1 MARQGILR
9 QNEHRWRWI
18 FRSVIYEPYLAM
30 FGQVPSDVDGEPD
43 LAWEGTSGSRWLLPE
58 PAPSA
63 PCSDPEQELGQ
74 YQGLNADPLNIFF
87 VSEWDFYVRLANVSN
102 NIRLQF

>member
-43 LAWEGTSGSRWLLPE
+43 VAPGGDSGEQVLASRTVLQGSLL
-58 PAPSA
+58 
-63 PCSDPEQELGQ
+63 
-74 YQGLNADPLNIFF
+74 
-87 VSEWDFYVRLANVSN
+87 
-102 NIRLQF
+102 

>member
-1 MARQGILR
+1 MIDVFFFLFLFAVWMVAFGVARQGILR

-43 LAWEGTSGSRWLLPE
+43 VARGHWEEAAASGTSLWGSPFRPPGQSSIETFASE
-58 PAPSA
+58 P
-63 PCSDPEQELGQ
+63 G
-74 YQGLNADPLNIFF
+74 I
-87 VSEWDFYVRLANVSN
+87 
-102 NIRLQF
+102 